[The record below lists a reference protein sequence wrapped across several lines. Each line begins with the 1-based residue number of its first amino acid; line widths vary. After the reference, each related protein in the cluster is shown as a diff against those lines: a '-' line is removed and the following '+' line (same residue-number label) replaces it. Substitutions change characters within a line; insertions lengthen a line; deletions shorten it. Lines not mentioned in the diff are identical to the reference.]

1 VENTNEAAQ
10 STCLSLMRLKLEVGI
25 HILHC
30 ERGFESLPGWNAIP
44 LSHPVRN
51 NHLSLKTP
59 PNIPSCSPL
68 NPSIPRRCRL
78 LSCNWATV

>member
-44 LSHPVRN
+44 LSRSVRN
-51 NHLSLKTP
+51 NHPFLE
-59 PNIPSCSPL
+59 NIAKHSF
-68 NPSIPRRCRL
+68 L
-78 LSCNWATV
+78 LFA